1 MTELPE
7 DQGAL
12 PQQPAGWY
20 PSPSHLP
27 TRKTERFW
35 NGTRWSDELR
45 VKGRET
51 TIDGYRS
58 RLRLWRVSWA
68 LIAVLGWALWIFCAY
83 LNFSFWVILGLFIL
97 AAVNSF
103 VAFFGYI
110 STKQKLKELRSAGM
124 VNAFLSGQNLTAA
137 DQDGTHG

>member
-1 MTELPE
+1 MTEPLE

-27 TRKTERFW
+27 SRKIERFW
-35 NGTRWSDELR
+35 SGSRWTEELR
-45 VKGRET
+45 VKGKDT
-51 TIDGYRS
+51 TLEGYRS
-58 RLRLWRVSWA
+58 QLRFWRVSWA
-68 LIAVLGWALWIFCAY
+68 LIAVLGWALWILAAY
-83 LNFSFWVILGLFIL
+83 LNFSFWAILILFVL

-124 VNAFLSGQNLTAA
+124 VNTFLSGQNLNLT
-137 DQDGTHG
+137 DRNEDHG